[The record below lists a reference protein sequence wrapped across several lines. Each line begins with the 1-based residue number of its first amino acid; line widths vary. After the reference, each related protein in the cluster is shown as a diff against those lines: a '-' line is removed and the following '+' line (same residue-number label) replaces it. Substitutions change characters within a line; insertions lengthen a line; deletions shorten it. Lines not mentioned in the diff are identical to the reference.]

1 MTQHYTTGPWRIART
16 DGSTVEIRGGS
27 RDLVICEVGD
37 TSLEDSANAALI
49 AAAPELLATLR
60 EALACIEKHIPAT
73 TFAPRERARAIIASA
88 TGAAA

>member
-49 AAAPELLATLR
+49 AAAPALLAALHRISLCSQNSSSSR
-60 EALACIEKHIPAT
+60 EECGRI
-73 TFAPRERARAIIASA
+73 ARAAIALVGGSA
-88 TGAAA
+88 A

>member
-1 MTQHYTTGPWRIART
+1 MTQHYTPGPWRIART

-49 AAAPELLATLR
+49 AAAPALLAELTELVAAVLSDNPHR
-60 EALACIEKHIPAT
+60 ALSRVKS
-73 TFAPRERARAIIASA
+73 ARAAIAQA
-88 TGAAA
+88 EGGAA